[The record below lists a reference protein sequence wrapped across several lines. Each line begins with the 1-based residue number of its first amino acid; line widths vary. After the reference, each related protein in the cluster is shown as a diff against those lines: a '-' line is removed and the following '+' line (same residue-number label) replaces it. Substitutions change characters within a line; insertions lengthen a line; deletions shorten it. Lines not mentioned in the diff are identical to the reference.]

1 MLCILALLEQSGE
14 MYGYELVKAM
24 SERSGGMFDLPEGT
38 IYPVL
43 YRLEEHGYVKQRAV
57 RVGKRMNRYYYSLTD
72 AGLEFHTALRAEYE
86 SVRNGVA
93 LILNEGKEC
102 ADKQDCS

>member
-1 MLCILALLEQSGE
+1 MLCILSLLAENKE

-24 SERSGGMFDLPEGT
+24 DERSEGMFSLPEGT

-43 YRLEEHGYVKQRAV
+43 YRLEEQGLVQQRAV

-72 AGLEFHTALRAEYE
+72 AGRVFYEALLREYKA
-86 SVRNGVA
+86 VQKGVE
-93 LILNEGKEC
+93 LILSGKAGANDE
-102 ADKQDCS
+102 SSNT